1 MTSLVVPNWLLF
13 GQAVRVLVGKN
24 ANEILG
30 EKTVGSL
37 IFLSSDSEKV
47 WHMVI
52 LETIQVFF
60 NTLLFL
66 WIQLVLANLNT
77 LLESSNYS
85 VFEALV
91 FYGICMFWS
100 LVLLFRILNWS
111 NKNP

>member
-1 MTSLVVPNWLLF
+1 MPNWLLLA
-13 GQAVRVLVGKN
+13 QAVRALVGKN

-52 LETIQVFF
+52 IETVQVFF

-66 WIQLVLANLNT
+66 WIQLVLANVNT
-77 LLESSNYS
+77 LLESSNYT
-85 VFEALV
+85 VFEALL
-91 FYGICMFWS
+91 FYAICMFLS

-111 NKNP
+111 NKNTTIS